1 MIRNVLVSSTGTSEP
16 MDVVR
21 VVADK
26 STGDI
31 GNQIAEAFAKRKPSL
46 MYTVSR
52 YTVSRYTVSRAELF

>member
-1 MIRNVLVSSTGTSEP
+1 
-16 MDVVR
+16 MDVIR